1 MVVSI
6 TILRISFIFSGVSTF
21 VFKSKANTLVSALRK
36 RFLFHC
42 YRLVICQ
49 VPLEFYQCV
58 RKWKTPSVESVSS
71 LCFSRYSSTSFL
83 IPSNYSML
91 SILGLVSICSKPN
104 RFSDASVV
112 YMTDGIF

>member
-49 VPLEFYQCV
+49 VPLEFYQCRQKV
-58 RKWKTPSVESVSS
+58 ENSV
-71 LCFSRYSSTSFL
+71 C
-83 IPSNYSML
+83 
-91 SILGLVSICSKPN
+91 
-104 RFSDASVV
+104 
-112 YMTDGIF
+112 